1 MQEFPLDR
9 NGFRMAAILKL
20 YLDIALLRRG
30 PEDLPASKPLLY
42 AFVVLNA
49 LLTVAFRP
57 TVENWL
63 PQLLVSVG
71 FMLLWYRLLL
81 SLFGR
86 AERYLQTMTAVL
98 GFGCVITPVLLPA
111 VGAMAPYMEADQ
123 PDQAMPFIVLLMVPL
138 FIYLLYVSARILRA
152 AIERPMFQCVM
163 LVLLQTFLEPLLLLA
178 LFGPGEAAATATGAG
193 G

>member
-1 MQEFPLDR
+1 
-9 NGFRMAAILKL
+9 MASILKL

-30 PEDLPASKPLLY
+30 PEDLPASKSVLY
-42 AFVVLNA
+42 WTLAAFVALNA

-57 TVENWL
+57 GVENWL

-71 FMLLWYRLLL
+71 FTLLWYRVLLAV
-81 SLFGR
+81 FGR

-98 GFGCVITPVLLPA
+98 GFGCIITPVILPA
-111 VGAMAPYMEADQ
+111 AGAMAPYMEVKQ
-123 PDQAMPFIVLLMVPL
+123 PGQSMPLIVLLLIPL
-138 FIYLLYVSARILRA
+138 FVYLIYVSARILRA

-163 LVLLQTFLEPLLLLA
+163 LVLLQTFLEPLVILSI
-178 LFGPGEAAATATGAG
+178 FGAGEAAATATGAG